1 MRIRWAL
8 FALTALAVA
17 VPLLVPLG
25 LPLRVTKEVRGVYDA
40 IDALP
45 KGSRVLVSFDFG
57 AASLPEMEPMSRAL
71 LRHCFSRDVR
81 VIGLALLAEGAGI
94 GNNIISSTASE
105 YEKRD
110 GVDYLFLGYKPRPD
124 AAMLGIGEDIRRVF
138 PADHAGRSTDE
149 VPILDG
155 VSNYRQIAL
164 VVSVADDDMP
174 IAWINYAGARYGA
187 TIACGAT
194 AVMVTS
200 FYPYLPSGQLVGLI
214 GGLKGAAE
222 YERLVG
228 RAGSAARGMDAQ
240 SVAHGLIL
248 LTIVAGNL
256 QALMRK
262 GRSPS
267 FGHAQGRQRP
277 VFAPLRRGKR

>member
-1 MRIRWAL
+1 MRARWVL
-8 FALTALAVA
+8 FGLTALAVA
-17 VPLLVPLG
+17 LPLMMPLG
-25 LPLRVTKEVRGVYDA
+25 LPLRVTKEVQSVYDA
-40 IDALP
+40 IQALP
-45 KGSRVLVSFDFG
+45 EGSHVLLSFDFG

-71 LRHCFSRDVR
+71 LRHCFSRDVK

-94 GNNIISSTASE
+94 GNNIMNSTASE
-105 YEKRD
+105 YGRSD

-124 AAMLGIGEDIRRVF
+124 AAILGIGEDLRRVF
-138 PADHAGRSTDE
+138 PADHAGRSTE
-149 VPILDG
+149 VMPILEG
-155 VSNYRQIAL
+155 VNNYGQIAMVL
-164 VVSVADDDMP
+164 SMADDDMP
-174 IAWINYAGARYGA
+174 IVWINYAGARYGA

-240 SVAHGLIL
+240 SVAHGLVL
-248 LTIVAGNL
+248 LAIVAGNL
-256 QALMRK
+256 HMLLQKRRQA
-262 GRSPS
+262 
-267 FGHAQGRQRP
+267 
-277 VFAPLRRGKR
+277 